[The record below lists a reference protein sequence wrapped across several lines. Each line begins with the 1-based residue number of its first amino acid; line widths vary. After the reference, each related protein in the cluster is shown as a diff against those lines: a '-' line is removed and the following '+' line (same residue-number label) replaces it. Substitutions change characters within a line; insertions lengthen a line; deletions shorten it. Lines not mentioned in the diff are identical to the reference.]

1 MVVGDAVHGQEIV
14 VGDAVNVA
22 ARLEQA
28 AGPGEVLI
36 GEQTWR
42 LVRDAATVEPVAP
55 LAVKGKGDP
64 VGAFRLLGVRPDNLG
79 HARHLEAPMVGRSV
93 ELGLLDTAL
102 GTAVAERA
110 CHLALVL
117 GPAGVGSP
125 AGPGVSRD
133 RGGTGD
139 GPARPLR
146 RVREGLTYWPIAEV
160 IRQAATASGRAG
172 LRDLLKGEEHA
183 AFVAEGLAGMAGTA
197 GQTASREEVPW
208 AVRRLFEALAR
219 GRPLIVVVDDL
230 HWAEPALL
238 DLLEHVARFA
248 SDAPILIVGIAR
260 PELLDDRPDWGARSP
275 EVAVM
280 MLEPLG
286 EDECGRLIRN
296 LLGGAA
302 GLDPDGRQHRR
313 PPAATRCS
321 SRSSRN

>member
-1 MVVGDAVHGQEIV
+1 MRLALRTGVNTGEVVVGDAVHGQEIV

-55 LAVKGKGDP
+55 LAVKGKGDL
-64 VGAFRLLGVRPDNLG
+64 VGLRLLGVRPDILG
-79 HARHLEAPMVGRSV
+79 HARHLEAPMVGRTV
-93 ELGLLDTAL
+93 ELGLFDTVL

-117 GPAGVGSP
+117 GPAGVGK
-125 AGPGVSRD
+125 SRLVQEFLATVEGQGTVL
-133 RGGTGD
+133 RGRCVEYG
-139 GPARPLR
+139 
-146 RVREGLTYWPIAEV
+146 EGLTYRPIAEV

-208 AVRRLFEALAR
+208 GSGGCSRRWL
-219 GRPLIVVVDDL
+219 
-230 HWAEPALL
+230 
-238 DLLEHVARFA
+238 VA
-248 SDAPILIVGIAR
+248 G
-260 PELLDDRPDWGARSP
+260 
-275 EVAVM
+275 
-280 MLEPLG
+280 
-286 EDECGRLIRN
+286 
-296 LLGGAA
+296 
-302 GLDPDGRQHRR
+302 H
-313 PPAATRCS
+313 
-321 SRSSRN
+321 